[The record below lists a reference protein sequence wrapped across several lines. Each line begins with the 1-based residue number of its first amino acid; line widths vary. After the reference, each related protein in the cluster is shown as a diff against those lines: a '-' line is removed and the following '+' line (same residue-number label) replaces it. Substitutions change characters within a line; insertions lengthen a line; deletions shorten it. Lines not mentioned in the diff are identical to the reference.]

1 MVATTTHFPKQKAP
15 CGHMV
20 DGDHHIERDDEGL
33 AYDDLKFSC
42 GCREIRH
49 FYHDAA
55 RAVLAGHYAAW
66 LVVSVIVAWMVL
78 S

>member
-42 GCREIRH
+42 GCREIRVRTIR
-49 FYHDAA
+49 HDGK
-55 RAVLAGHYAAW
+55 VLKDEHSGDHEA
-66 LVVSVIVAWMVL
+66 
-78 S
+78 

>member
-33 AYDDLKFSC
+33 AYDDLKFS
-42 GCREIRH
+42 
-49 FYHDAA
+49 
-55 RAVLAGHYAAW
+55 
-66 LVVSVIVAWMVL
+66 
-78 S
+78 

>member
-49 FYHDAA
+49 FYHDEPP
-55 RAVLAGHYAAW
+55 R
-66 LVVSVIVAWMVL
+66 
-78 S
+78 

>member
-1 MVATTTHFPKQKAP
+1 MVATTTHLPKQKAP

-49 FYHDAA
+49 FYHDGSM
-55 RAVLAGHYAAW
+55 RVRTIRHDGKVLKDEHSGDHEA
-66 LVVSVIVAWMVL
+66 
-78 S
+78 

>member
-49 FYHDAA
+49 FYTTDPCGYA
-55 RAVLAGHYAAW
+55 RFDTTARC
-66 LVVSVIVAWMVL
+66 
-78 S
+78 